1 MRRVLRLEDEIKYYA
16 DRFAELAAC
25 YDGTV
30 QHSAELEETINA
42 YSAWITDERNVQAWE
57 QLELEQGTGEGAEQ
71 ELGTIMDSRSPLYQ
85 LTDEVRRASAVCVA
99 TMEKYRA
106 LKLLQGEDDIAGY
119 FHNIE
124 SCIEQEFGSFRV
136 SSDSTVLLVGSGS
149 FPMTPLLIARRTG
162 ARVIGV
168 DIDEEAV
175 TLGRK
180 VVERLGEGLPI
191 RLENIPADQLPAAR
205 EATHMIFSSTVPIKY
220 ELLDRMYA
228 ATDSGV
234 VVAMRFGNKLKS
246 LFNYPM
252 EQVDEDKWQLADT
265 LLRPGHIFDVA
276 LYRKANAAQRA
287 EGAGK

>member
-1 MRRVLRLEDEIKYYA
+1 MIRVHRLQDEIKHYA
-16 DRFAELAAC
+16 DRFAELAAR
-25 YDGTV
+25 YDGTI
-30 QHSAELEETINA
+30 QHSAELEGTINA
-42 YSAWITDERNVQAWE
+42 YSAWITDERNVQAWG
-57 QLELEQGTGEGAEQ
+57 QLEQELELEQ
-71 ELGTIMDSRSPLYQ
+71 ELGTGMEISTPLHQ
-85 LTDEVRRASAVCVA
+85 LTDEVRRSSAACVA

-205 EATHMIFSSTVPIKY
+205 EATHIIFSSTVPIKY
-220 ELLDRMYA
+220 ELLERMYA
-228 ATDSGV
+228 TTDSGV